1 MEKLEGHFVP
11 KAVQEKRGSLQETA
25 RQRNRSRRG
34 RPSGTRWAC
43 YSDEMCSQLL
53 TKGRV
58 SYAGSFFAASH
69 CITHKVTA
77 INSSDSLITWQ
88 PEWFCYFQRKY
99 ALQFSPQL
107 RYKGLN
113 FKLILVY
120 TPEWNASQDFLS
132 S

>member
-1 MEKLEGHFVP
+1 MAQRLYR
-11 KAVQEKRGSLQETA
+11 KRGSLQEIA
-25 RQRNRSRRG
+25 RQRNRSRKG
-34 RPSGTRWAC
+34 RPCGTRWAC

-53 TKGRV
+53 IEGRV
-58 SYAGSFFAASH
+58 PYAGSFFAPSH
-69 CITHKVTA
+69 CITHKITA

-88 PEWFCYFQRKY
+88 PDWFCYFQRKC

-113 FKLILVY
+113 FKLILVNI
-120 TPEWNASQDFLS
+120 PEWNASQDFLS